1 MTHPAALGSWR
12 LRVSLRTRIAATA
25 AIVITAILAVGG
37 LSILVSLKAELVG
50 GVDQVTRIRAD
61 EIADQLARSE
71 LPPSLPSTGNTEFY
85 VEVVSEGRLVI
96 ASDELDDS
104 NRFGLPEQPAGQLKV
119 FGRNRLPLDEVGPY
133 RIAAKGVATPDG
145 TMTVFVAVS
154 IEDLV
159 EELAE
164 ATRKGA
170 IGLVALMAILGG
182 VMWLALQRAIAPMDA
197 IRAQADVITG
207 ENLNSRVPESRR
219 FDEIGRLART
229 VNRMLGRLERSAEQQ
244 RRFVA
249 DAAHELR
256 SPIASLRVQLE
267 TSRDG
272 AGVRGRE
279 EDLLDETIRM
289 ETLVDQLLLLAHAD
303 ADAPWLHL
311 SPIDLDDV
319 IDAAVASV
327 VLREDIK
334 IDTNG
339 VEPVQVIGDANSL
352 RQLARNLVQNAVRH
366 AAQQVV
372 ISVTAEADLAVV
384 VVEDDGPGVPA
395 DRRED
400 IFERFVRLDEARDRE
415 AGGSGL
421 GLAIVTEIVH
431 AHGGS
436 VRVEESSLGGAR
448 FVVEL
453 PSNLS

>member
-1 MTHPAALGSWR
+1 MTRETPTGSWR

-25 AIVITAILAVGG
+25 AIVISAILAVGG
-37 LSILVSLKAELVG
+37 LSILISLKAELVG
-50 GVDQVTRIRAD
+50 GVDQVTRIRAE
-61 EIADQLARSE
+61 EIADQLAKSK

-85 VEVVSEGRLVI
+85 VEVVSQGRLVI
-96 ASDELDDS
+96 ASDELGDA
-104 NRFGLPEQPAGQLKV
+104 NRFGLPEQPAGQVKV
-119 FGRNRLPLDEVGPY
+119 FGRNQLPLDEVGPY
-133 RIAAKGVATPDG
+133 RITAQGVDTPDG

-170 IGLVALMAILGG
+170 IGLVALMVILGG

-207 ENLNSRVPESRR
+207 ENLHSRVPESRR

-229 VNRMLGRLERSAEQQ
+229 VNRMLGRLERSADQQ

-272 AGVRGRE
+272 VGVRARE
-279 EDLLDETIRM
+279 DDLLDETMRM
-289 ETLVDQLLLLAHAD
+289 ETLVDQLLLLARAD

-311 SPIDLDDV
+311 TPTDLDDV
-319 IDAAVASV
+319 IDAAIASV
-327 VLREDIK
+327 VLRDGVK

-352 RQLARNLVQNAVRH
+352 GQLARNLVQNAMRH
-366 AAQQVV
+366 AAHQIA
-372 ISVTAEADLAVV
+372 ISVKTDADLAVL

-395 DRRED
+395 DRQGD

-453 PSNLS
+453 PRNLS